1 MLQKFHRIGFVGFG
15 ERAQGLARTIVTT
28 LPEYAEVIAG
38 FDVRDITVPDDVASR
53 CKHFR
58 FYKDHHEMLS
68 DPKIDTVFINTYEDT
83 HLQFTIDAINAGKAV
98 YCDKPV
104 VQNLEQAE
112 QLYKFVT
119 SRHCYFQIGLNLPY
133 FPVSLKLKELLEKN
147 TVGRIACVRAVCDV
161 EANFMRRFIMHK
173 FAEPRIDFTCAKITH
188 DTDLTQWL
196 LDTYAEEVWGLAD
209 NFRWRRNGEAPVI
222 NDTMVIAGRYHNG
235 ALFTQTLTSTGC
247 TRRHVDIFGVDGEIS
262 ANLYGDEIHIMKI
275 DQGEETVKLPPQ
287 SGLGHYGADTKILR
301 DFFDY
306 LDQGVPEARWPERI
320 LSSLMVPLAALD
332 KGMIRTGDWYRRI
345 TANGR

>member
-1 MLQKFHRIGFVGFG
+1 MSQKFHRVAFIGFG
-15 ERAQGLARTIVTT
+15 ERAQGLARTIATT
-28 LPEYAEVIAG
+28 LPEYAEVVAG
-38 FDVRDITVPDDVASR
+38 FDVREIAFPDDIASR

-58 FYKDHHEMLS
+58 FYKDHHEMLA
-68 DPKIDTVFINTYEDT
+68 DPQIDVVFITTYEDT
-83 HLQFTIDAINAGKAV
+83 HLQFTIDALNAGKAV

-104 VQNLEQAE
+104 VQDLEQAE

-119 SRHCYFQIGLNLPY
+119 SRNCYFQIGLNLPY
-133 FPVSLKLKELLEKN
+133 FPVSLKLKELLDKN
-147 TVGRIACVRAVCDV
+147 TIGRVICVRAVCDLN
-161 EANFMRRFIMHK
+161 ASFMRHHIMHK

-209 NFRWRRNGEAPVI
+209 NFRWRRNGEAPVF
-222 NDTMVIAGRYHNG
+222 NDTVVIAGRYHNG
-235 ALFTQTLTSTGC
+235 ALFTQTLTSTGS
-247 TRRHVDIFGVDGEIS
+247 TRRQVDIFGVDGEIS
-262 ANLYGDEIHIMKI
+262 ANLYGDEIHVTKI

-287 SGLGHYGADTKILR
+287 ATLGHYGADTKILR

-306 LDQGVPEARWPERI
+306 LDQGVQKPRWPERI

-332 KGMIRTGDWYRRI
+332 NGVVRTGDWYRGI
-345 TANGR
+345 ISNQS